1 MLREDWEELKIKA
14 FIIKDLPPTIKEI
27 TTKSISLQS
36 IPSCMSSSKG
46 NVLPANNSIA
56 IKDVYNNN
64 GKTDTDNEIFI
75 PDKKI
80 SMILIYSKKFMKNQL
95 EEVIKKK
102 KKKFHEFEICGDKN
116 SDATNNNGETQGNT
130 QTAQQSL

>member
-14 FIIKDLPPTIKEI
+14 FIIKDLPQTIKEI

-80 SMILIYSKKFMKNQL
+80 SMILIYSKNSCKTNLKRWL
-95 EEVIKKK
+95 KKK

>member
-14 FIIKDLPPTIKEI
+14 FIIEDLPQTIKEI

-64 GKTDTDNEIFI
+64 GKTNTDNEIFI

-80 SMILIYSKKFMKNQL
+80 SMILIYSKKFMQNQL

>member
-14 FIIKDLPPTIKEI
+14 FIIKDLPQTIKEI

-56 IKDVYNNN
+56 LKDVYNNN

-80 SMILIYSKKFMKNQL
+80 SMILIYSKNSCKTNLKRWL
-95 EEVIKKK
+95 KKK

>member
-14 FIIKDLPPTIKEI
+14 FIIKDLPQTIKEI

-56 IKDVYNNN
+56 VKDVYNNN

-80 SMILIYSKKFMKNQL
+80 LMILIYSKKFMQNQL

>member
-14 FIIKDLPPTIKEI
+14 FIIKDLPQTIKEI

-56 IKDVYNNN
+56 IKGVYNNN

-80 SMILIYSKKFMKNQL
+80 SMILIYSKKFMQNQL

-102 KKKFHEFEICGDKN
+102 KKKIPRIRNLWRQE
-116 SDATNNNGETQGNT
+116 
-130 QTAQQSL
+130 

>member
-1 MLREDWEELKIKA
+1 MLREDWEELKIKD
-14 FIIKDLPPTIKEI
+14 FIIKDLLQTIKEI

-80 SMILIYSKKFMKNQL
+80 SMILIYSKKFMQNQL

>member
-1 MLREDWEELKIKA
+1 
-14 FIIKDLPPTIKEI
+14 
-27 TTKSISLQS
+27 
-36 IPSCMSSSKG
+36 MSNSKG

-80 SMILIYSKKFMKNQL
+80 EMILIYSKKFMQNRL
-95 EEVIKKK
+95 EEVIKEKK
-102 KKKFHEFEICGDKN
+102 NRIRELDEKMA
-116 SDATNNNGETQGNT
+116 DATNNNGETQGST
-130 QTAQQSL
+130 HTAQQSL